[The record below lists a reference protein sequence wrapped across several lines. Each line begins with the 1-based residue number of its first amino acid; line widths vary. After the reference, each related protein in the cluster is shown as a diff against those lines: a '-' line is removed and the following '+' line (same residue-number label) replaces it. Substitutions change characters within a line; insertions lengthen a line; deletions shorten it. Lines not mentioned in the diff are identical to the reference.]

1 MHCSIDVFSLYAHEL
16 HRITTNTYAQWSAF
30 GCVLLFYCR
39 ANIMKIAIEGK
50 DTQPPVESTTQSIN
64 VAASVVHKSWVIQ
77 LPHHSKVH
85 EGSGFM
91 DLVSPDS

>member
-1 MHCSIDVFSLYAHEL
+1 
-16 HRITTNTYAQWSAF
+16 
-30 GCVLLFYCR
+30 
-39 ANIMKIAIEGK
+39 MKIAIEGQ

-64 VAASVVHKSWVIQ
+64 VAASGVHKSWVIQ
-77 LPHHSKVH
+77 LPHHNKVH